1 MAFESLSLAGQ
12 APTQEKAFESPS
24 LAGQAPTQEKVVE
37 SLSLA
42 GKLLQMGVMLAASG

>member
-1 MAFESLSLAGQ
+1 MAFESL
-12 APTQEKAFESPS
+12 S

-42 GKLLQMGVMLAASG
+42 GKLLQMGVMLAVSG